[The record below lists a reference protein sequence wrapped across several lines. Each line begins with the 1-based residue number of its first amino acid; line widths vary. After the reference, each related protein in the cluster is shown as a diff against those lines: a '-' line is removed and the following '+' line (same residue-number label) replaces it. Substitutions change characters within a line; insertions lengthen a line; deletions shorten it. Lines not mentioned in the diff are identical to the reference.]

1 MKIKTWDNK
10 LIEMD
15 LPEKFKGRKLLVLPA
30 LIDPHV
36 HFRTPGSEY
45 KEDWITG
52 SNTALAGGVTTVI
65 DMPNNN
71 PAVIDCESLMAKKK
85 IIESQI
91 DKKIKY
97 HLYLGATDNN
107 LDEIEKCK
115 NEIIGV
121 KVFMGSSTGNLLVD
135 KKESQAKI
143 FKKCA
148 ELNLLVAVHAED
160 ESTIQ
165 KNQLNLP
172 NDKPSDHSKLR
183 SKKAAVKAV
192 TQALELAKKY
202 GTKLYILHVST
213 KKEITLIK
221 NAKKEGVNVY
231 IEVTP
236 HHLFLNKYDYKTLG
250 TKALVNPPL
259 RTKEDN
265 EALWKAIKSG
275 LINTIGT
282 DHAPHT
288 LEEKEKPYGQAPSG
302 LPSIENYLSLLL
314 TACTEGKIT
323 LEKIIELTHTNP
335 QKIFGIPETG
345 DLIIV
350 DLEKEK
356 TIKNENQKTKCLWS
370 PYAGWRIKGLPIAII
385 QNNKLTI
392 LNNN

>member
-10 LIEMD
+10 LIELD

-36 HFRTPGSEY
+36 HFRTPGSEH
-45 KEDWITG
+45 KEDWTTG
-52 SNTALAGGVTTVI
+52 SSAALAGGVTNII

-71 PAVIDCESLMAKKK
+71 PACIDYKSLMAKKK

-107 LDEIEKCK
+107 LNEIEKCK
-115 NEIIGV
+115 DEIIGV

-135 KKESQAKI
+135 KKEEQEKI

-148 ELNLLVAVHAED
+148 KLDLLVAVHAED
-160 ESTIQ
+160 ELTIQ

-172 NDKPSDHSKLR
+172 NERPSDHSKIR
-183 SKKAAVKAV
+183 SKKAAVKAI

-213 KKEITLIK
+213 KKELALIK

-231 IEVTP
+231 VEVTP

-265 EALWKAIKSG
+265 EALWKSIKSG
-275 LINTIGT
+275 LIDTIGT
-282 DHAPHT
+282 DHAPH
-288 LEEKEKPYGQAPSG
+288 LLKEKEKPYGIAPSG

-314 TACTEGKIT
+314 NAYHKGKIT
-323 LEKIIELTHTNP
+323 LEKIVEFTYTNP
-335 QKIFGIPETG
+335 QKIFRITKTN
-345 DLIIV
+345 DLVIV

-356 TIKNENQKTKCLWS
+356 VIKNENQKTKCLWS
-370 PYAGWRIKGLPIAII
+370 PYDGWKVKGIPIAII
-385 QNNKLTI
+385 QGNKLTI